1 MTTVPNDSAR
11 AAPTAPETSRLSD
24 WALTPSG
31 LIISRIAIIGAV
43 LAAWEA
49 ASGTLVPK
57 FWLSS
62 PSAILQTLGIWM
74 INGSIWSH
82 LQATLT
88 EMGIGYVIGCTLGV
102 LCGLLLGFV
111 PTVAKVLMPF
121 LGGLY
126 CLPKVALAPLFVIM
140 LGIDLASKVA
150 LVSITVFFLLLYAT
164 VDGINDVDKDMVQ
177 SFKLMGATRAEISR
191 KVLLPAAL
199 RWVFTGMRISVRYA
213 FTAAILGEVI
223 ASNRGIGYLIEAN
236 SGQFNSTGV
245 FAAILV
251 LVICSLTISEI
262 LTRWES
268 ATARHRSGL

>member
-1 MTTVPNDSAR
+1 MMKRN
-11 AAPTAPETSRLSD
+11 RLAFSD
-24 WALTPSG
+24 WVLTRHGLVITRVALIC
-31 LIISRIAIIGAV
+31 LV
-43 LAAWEA
+43 LLAWEF

-62 PSAILQTLGIWM
+62 PSAIAATLGGWISNGTIW
-74 INGSIWSH
+74 GH
-82 LQATLT
+82 LGATLT
-88 EMGIGYVIGCTLGV
+88 EMGIGYVIGCSLGV
-102 LCGLLLGFV
+102 LFGLLLGFV
-111 PTVAKVLMPF
+111 PTISRVLMPF

-150 LVSITVFFLLLYAT
+150 LVSITVFFLLLYST
-164 VDGINDVDKDMVQ
+164 IDGINDVDKDLVQ
-177 SFKLMGATRAEISR
+177 SYRLMGATRSEISR
-191 KVLLPAAL
+191 KVLIPACL

-223 ASNRGIGYLIEAN
+223 ASNRGLGYLIEAN

-251 LVICSLTISEI
+251 LVACSFTMSEV
-262 LTRWES
+262 LSRWES
-268 ATARHRSGL
+268 STTRHRPGL